1 MHARSPLIKTARRR
15 LYSHRATILRAPA
28 LRIRMEK
35 VMHSKTCGRSIA
47 AALLLMLLPM
57 LSMAQISVGI
67 SVAIAPPELPV
78 YVQPPIPAEGYLW
91 TPGYWAWDDGIQDYY
106 WVPGTWIEP
115 PQVGFLWTPGYW
127 GWANGVYLWNAG
139 YWGPHI
145 GFYGGVNYGYG
156 YGGHGYEGGYWEGG
170 HLFYNRAV
178 VNVGSVH
185 ITNVYNKTV
194 INNVTVN
201 RVSFSGGSGGV
212 RAQPSEQESAA
223 AHERHI
229 EYTSTQQQHVQAAR
243 GNPVLRASAN
253 QGHPPIA
260 ATARPANFSGS
271 NVVPARH
278 AETTNMA
285 RVNTE
290 PHPVAPSPSQPRPS
304 MQPHPAME
312 PRPALQPAPH
322 VGAAPSPYRA
332 PPVAATPQERA
343 IQSRPPA
350 AVEQHQKPEQ
360 TQAARP
366 APPPQQRPQPQQHPQ
381 PQPHPAEDHE
391 HHQP

>member
-1 MHARSPLIKTARRR
+1 MMRS
-15 LYSHRATILRAPA
+15 S
-28 LRIRMEK
+28 
-35 VMHSKTCGRSIA
+35 TCSRYIA
-47 AALLLMLLPM
+47 AALLLMLVPI

-67 SVAIAPPELPV
+67 AVNIAPPELPV

-127 GWANGVYLWNAG
+127 GWANGAYIWNGG

-156 YGGHGYEGGYWEGG
+156 YGGHGYEGGYWQGE
-170 HLFYNRAV
+170 HLYYNRAV

-201 RVSFSGGSGGV
+201 RVSYSGGGGGV
-212 RAQPSEQESAA
+212 RAEPSAQESSA

-229 EYTSTQQQHVQAAR
+229 EYTSAQQQHVQAAR

-260 ATARPANFSGS
+260 ATARPANFSGPG
-271 NVVPARH
+271 VVPAGH
-278 AETTNMA
+278 SETTNTA
-285 RVNTE
+285 RVNSE
-290 PHPVAPSPSQPRPS
+290 PHTVAPSPSMQPR
-304 MQPHPAME
+304 PAME
-312 PRPALQPAPH
+312 PRPAMQPAPH
-322 VGAAPSPYRA
+322 TGAAPAPYRA
-332 PPVAATPQERA
+332 PPVAAAPQERA
-343 IQSRPPA
+343 IQPR
-350 AVEQHQKPEQ
+350 PEQ
-360 TQAARP
+360 TQSARP
-366 APPPQQRPQPQQHPQ
+366 APQPQQQRQPQQPQQQRPPPQPQQQHAPPQ
-381 PQPHPAEDHE
+381 PQQQRPPPQQHPAEHAEDHE